1 MCVRV
6 QSAASPV
13 PAYDHERLIVRVP
26 PGLSRALTLRAV
38 RAVMA
43 ELGAPQPQ
51 VGARCWCGEPIPLD
65 HVPAQR
71 TGEVISH
78 GA

>member
-6 QSAASPV
+6 QSAATAM
-13 PAYDHERLIVRVP
+13 PAYDPGRRIVLVP
-26 PGLSRALTLRAV
+26 PGLPYSLTERCV

-43 ELGAPQPQ
+43 ELHAPQPAF
-51 VGARCWCGEPIPLD
+51 GAACWCGEPILLA

-71 TGEVISH
+71 VGEVISR

>member
-6 QSAASPV
+6 QPAASPV
-13 PAYDHERLIVRVP
+13 PAYDHELLIVRVP
-26 PGLSRALTLRAV
+26 HGLSLVLTLRAV

-43 ELGAPQPQ
+43 ELGAPQP
-51 VGARCWCGEPIPLD
+51 VCGARCWCGEPILLA

>member
-1 MCVRV
+1 MCVRIHPT
-6 QSAASPV
+6 ASPV
-13 PAYDHERLIVRVP
+13 PAYDYEALLVRVP
-26 PGLSRALTLRAV
+26 PGLSPRVTLRVV

-43 ELGAPQPQ
+43 ELGAPQPL
-51 VGARCWCGEPIPLD
+51 VGARCWCGEPIRLD

-71 TGEVISH
+71 TGEVISR